1 MGKSKTATRILK
13 TGIWLQPVTMVCII
27 CLIGDDWKQQTP
39 GCLLLSII
47 PVVLLYFFR
56 LQGSIKDEPE
66 KPRAMYPAVD
76 RELLRQE
83 PRDGDIVIG
92 RYKGQYVCRSIRED
106 AHYLILGG
114 AGSGKSS
121 GIIIPT
127 LLCNPDSSSF
137 ILDIKGELSEKAVK
151 AGDERIRIFNPQDRG
166 QWGYDPFFNLTD
178 SSTEQEQFEVMQSI
192 SFSLI
197 TLPADIKDP
206 FWKNSARNMLTGL
219 FLYHYR
225 QGRHDMA
232 AIVDEIL
239 GRPIADSVSD
249 AMENAK
255 TASICYKYL
264 VQFSN
269 MSEETI
275 SGIFAELANAL
286 AIFATDADIRYALSV
301 NPRRV
306 NPQMLEDGYSIFLVI
321 REDKL
326 SAYYNL
332 LQLII
337 NQTLAELE
345 KRPEDARPVIFMIDE
360 LPRILS
366 AGKIE
371 RLLDA
376 SRTLRSRRVRLVL
389 VTQSLE
395 ALEIAFCE
403 NEAVD
408 LLSNCS
414 YKIILDSS
422 SSKSQKLVCDW
433 AGTYKE
439 RKQSVSGQRQR
450 TTSYEDKD
458 ILRPSDLMTLDRSG
472 ELILISPYGY
482 NRIEKCPYYSDRYF
496 KPLADDIREY
506 NRMVK
511 ELNGAAGKMSQA
523 EKKDQ

>member
-1 MGKSKTATRILK
+1 MG
-13 TGIWLQPVTMVCII
+13 
-27 CLIGDDWKQQTP
+27 DEWKQQTL

-56 LQGSIKDEPE
+56 LQGSIKDDPE
-66 KPRAMYPAVD
+66 KPGAMYPAVD

-92 RYKGQYVCRSIRED
+92 RYKGQYVCRSILED

-114 AGSGKSS
+114 SGSGKSS
-121 GIIIPT
+121 CIIIPA
-127 LLCNPDSSSF
+127 LLCNPDSCSF
-137 ILDIKGELSEKAVK
+137 ILDIKGELSAKAVK
-151 AGDERIRIFNPQDRG
+151 AGNDKIRIFNPLDRD
-166 QWGYDPFFNLTD
+166 QWGYDPLYNLRED
-178 SSTEQEQFEVMQSI
+178 STEQTKFETMQDI
-192 SFSLI
+192 AFSLI
-197 TLPADIKDP
+197 SLSPDIKDP
-206 FWKNSARNMLTGL
+206 FWRNNARNMMIGL
-219 FLYHYR
+219 MLYHYR
-225 QGRHDMA
+225 QGRHDLIAM
-232 AIVDEIL
+232 VDAVL
-239 GRPIADSVSD
+239 SKPITDSISD

-255 TASICYKYL
+255 PGSIEYKYL
-264 VQFSN
+264 VQFSS
-269 MSEETI
+269 MTEETI
-275 SGIFAELANAL
+275 SGVFAEVANAL
-286 AIFATDADIRYALSV
+286 TIFATDADIRYALSV
-301 NPRRV
+301 NSRKV
-306 NPQMLEDGYSIFLVI
+306 NPQMLEAGYSIYLVI
-321 REDKL
+321 REEKL

-345 KRPEDARPVIFMIDE
+345 KRPEDAHPIMFIIDE

-366 AGKIE
+366 AGKLE

-395 ALEIAFCE
+395 ALMTAYSE
-403 NEAVD
+403 NEAID

-414 YKIILDSS
+414 YKIVLDAS
-422 SSKSQKLVCDW
+422 SSKTQQMVCDW
-433 AGTYKE
+433 AGVYKE
-439 RKQSVSGQRQR
+439 RRQSVSGKQQR
-450 TTSYEDKD
+450 TTSYEDKN
-458 ILRPSDLMTLDRSG
+458 ILRPSDLMTLIRSK

-496 KPLADDIREY
+496 KPLADDIRDY

-511 ELNGAAGKMSQA
+511 ELDGAAGKMSRA

>member
-1 MGKSKTATRILK
+1 MDKNKTVAWFLKS
-13 TGIWLQPVTMVCII
+13 GFWLQPVTMVF
-27 CLIGDDWKQQTP
+27 LIFLMGDAWKQQTL

-47 PVVLLYFFR
+47 PVILLYLFR

-66 KPRAMYPAVD
+66 KPGAMYPAVD
-76 RELLRQE
+76 KELMRQE
-83 PRDGDIVIG
+83 PRNGDIVIG
-92 RYKGQYVCRSIRED
+92 RYKGQYVCRSIMED

-114 AGSGKSS
+114 SGSGKSS
-121 GIIIPT
+121 CIIIPT

-137 ILDIKGELSEKAVK
+137 VLDIKGELSEKAVK
-151 AGDERIRIFNPQDRG
+151 AGDERIRIFSPQDRG
-166 QWGYDPFFNLTD
+166 QWGYDPFFGLKD
-178 SSTEQEQFEVMQSI
+178 SSTEQEQFEVMQTI

-197 TLPADIKDP
+197 SLPADIKDP
-206 FWKNSARNMLTGL
+206 FWRNSARNMLTGL
-219 FLYHYR
+219 LLYHYR
-225 QGRHDMA
+225 QGRQDMP

-239 GRPIADSVSD
+239 GRPIADSISD
-249 AMENAK
+249 VMDNAK
-255 TASICYKYL
+255 SASICYKYL

-306 NPQMLEDGYSIFLVI
+306 NPQMLEAGYSIYLVI
-321 REDKL
+321 REEKL

-345 KRPEDARPVIFMIDE
+345 KRPEDAHPIMFIIDE

-366 AGKIE
+366 AGKLE

-395 ALEIAFCE
+395 ALMTAYSE

-408 LLSNCS
+408 LLTNCS
-414 YKIILDSS
+414 YKIVLDAS
-422 SSKSQKLVCDW
+422 SSKTQQMVCEW
-433 AGTYKE
+433 AGVYKE
-439 RKQSVSGQRQR
+439 RRQSVSGKQQR
-450 TTSYEDKD
+450 TTSYEDKNV
-458 ILRPSDLMTLDRSG
+458 LRPSDLMTLVRSG

-482 NRIEKCPYYSDRYF
+482 IRLVKCPYYSDRF
-496 KPLADDIREY
+496 
-506 NRMVK
+506 
-511 ELNGAAGKMSQA
+511 
-523 EKKDQ
+523 